1 MKWSAARGNENRLG
15 SRGERFCGSLFYKRS
30 IAGLG
35 LSAKVILSAMI
46 KASICFKG
54 LLALGAN
61 MNQRDIYGESAIY
74 KACMSKSESCVR
86 ALYSA
91 GCDINLRNGGG
102 RTALE

>member
-15 SRGERFCGSLFYKRS
+15 LRGERFCGSLFYKRS
-30 IAGLG
+30 LAGLG
-35 LSAKVILSAMI
+35 LTAKVILSGMI

-61 MNQRDIYGESAIY
+61 MNQRDKLGQTAIFR
-74 KACMSKSESCVR
+74 ACRSKSESCVR

-91 GCDINLRNGGG
+91 GCNTN
-102 RTALE
+102 